1 MLKEYSL
8 GGVLRSRRKLFT
20 AGLAILV
27 VNRSV
32 GLIPAG
38 SVKILLDDV
47 IGRQQT
53 TLLSP
58 LIAVVAASLV
68 VEAIS
73 GYLLTTYLDGEGH
86 KLAASIRMGL
96 QRHVYRLPVSYFD
109 RRRGGEVVS
118 NIMTDVDRVRLLVRS
133 GVVQLIGGGL
143 TMLGS
148 LVMLLWISPLM
159 AALAL
164 ASVCVMGVVAARPLK
179 NLENIAREHNVL
191 YGQLMGTVTE
201 AIASIRVVKGYQKE
215 GRLDEVFSGG
225 ATRLLESARRMLAVT
240 ARIELGTMLTFVG

>member
-1 MLKEYSL
+1 
-8 GGVLRSRRKLFT
+8 
-20 AGLAILV
+20 
-27 VNRSV
+27 
-32 GLIPAG
+32 
-38 SVKILLDDV
+38 
-47 IGRQQT
+47 
-53 TLLSP
+53 
-58 LIAVVAASLV
+58 
-68 VEAIS
+68 
-73 GYLLTTYLDGEGH
+73 
-86 KLAASIRMGL
+86 
-96 QRHVYRLPVSYFD
+96 
-109 RRRGGEVVS
+109 
-118 NIMTDVDRVRLLVRS
+118 
-133 GVVQLIGGGL
+133 
-143 TMLGS
+143 MLGS